1 MSPRPEGT
9 GMEPAAPL
17 TTPSLPLVV
26 DVVPRQGGIM
36 ASGFA
41 RRFVRNRGAVTG
53 LIVLALVAI
62 GALLAPWLAGH
73 DPWAMVQSPF
83 LQPFA
88 VPGLPMGSDAL
99 GRDVSA
105 GLLYGARVSMIIG
118 VVATA
123 AALLVGITI
132 GALAGYHG
140 GWIDSVLMRFTELF
154 QSIPGFAFAVV
165 LVAIFQ
171 PSVYSIVSAI
181 ALVSWPPVA
190 RLVRS
195 EFLSL
200 RQREFV
206 QAALL
211 AGQSSSKIIFAQILP
226 NAVSP
231 IVVMGSLMVASSI
244 LLESALSFLGL
255 GDPNMMSWGYMV
267 GAARTALRQAW
278 WIALFPGLAIALTVL
293 ALNLVGEGL
302 SDGLNTRLDGRTR

>member
-1 MSPRPEGT
+1 MNS
-9 GMEPAAPL
+9 
-17 TTPSLPLVV
+17 
-26 DVVPRQGGIM
+26 D
-36 ASGFA
+36 FA
-41 RRFVRNRGAVTG
+41 RRFRRNKGAVIG
-53 LIVLALVAI
+53 LFVLLAVGLM
-62 GALLAPWLAGH
+62 ALLAPLVAAH
-73 DPWAMVQSPF
+73 DPWDMVQQPF
-83 LQPFA
+83 LAPL
-88 VPGLPMGSDAL
+88 VEPGLWLGTDAL
-99 GRDVSA
+99 GRDVAA
-105 GLLYGARVSMIIG
+105 GLVHGARVSIIIG
-118 VVATA
+118 LVATA
-123 AALLVGITI
+123 AALLAGITV

-140 GWIDSVLMRFTELF
+140 GWVDAVLMRFTELF
-154 QSIPGFAFAVV
+154 QAIPGFAFAVV

-171 PSVYSIVSAI
+171 PSVQSIVAAI

-195 EFLSL
+195 EFMSL

-211 AGQSSSKIIFAQILP
+211 AGQTPTRIIFTQILP

-231 IVVMGSLMVASSI
+231 IVVMGSLMVASAI

-278 WIALFPGLAIALTVL
+278 WIAVFPGLAIALTVL

-302 SDGLNTRLDGRTR
+302 SDGLNTRLQGRTR